1 MREVKRVSQSVLTVV
16 KEFLSNLAR
25 EVSLREAYIFGS
37 TARGERLSE
46 SDVDLVVV
54 ADEFE
59 GMPLSE
65 RIRIVYRL
73 WPLGQLS
80 ADIIPLGPGEFK
92 RRRERSVVLRDAAR
106 YWIRVWP

>member
-1 MREVKRVSQSVLTVV
+1 MTEERIDPAIMAVV
-16 KEFLSNLAR
+16 RSFLAELAR
-25 EVSLREAYIFGS
+25 RVRLREAYLFGS
-37 TARGERLSE
+37 TARGERLIE

-73 WPLGQLS
+73 WPLADYS
-80 ADIIPLGPGEFK
+80 ADIIPLGPGEFERK
-92 RRRERSVVLRDAAR
+92 KERSVVLRDASR
-106 YWIRVWP
+106 YWIRIYP